1 MVSSLSNLVYNLAE
15 EINKI
20 KCKHCNC
27 FLKYESI
34 NDNLILSCNKGYSNK
49 LDEKL
54 KINSKTH
61 LSSLTMMPIHLF
73 CY

>member
-15 EINKI
+15 EIDKI

-27 FLKYESI
+27 FLEYESI
-34 NDNLILSCNKGYSNK
+34 NDNLILSCNKGYSKK

-61 LSSLTMMPIHLF
+61 LSSLTMMSIHLF